1 MAAFDGSIAQ
11 ANVQFPIETVI
22 EPVSGE
28 NYTKALIFM
37 PLEKAEEYLPA
48 VESPKAGQ
56 KIELDSSNYGKL
68 AGGLLRTWLE
78 PFFTSAQAAKIA
90 AAIYDVDTTNVVP
103 AEDESGGTKTETTPA
118 TAPLEK
124 VYEAYKYYAY
134 FKLGITDA
142 EGYTALQTKLAQLCK
157 ADPLYSQLWVG
168 TSDTQVFTKESG
180 LVSALNGVEADA
192 RVVYNPDGKINAALA
207 QLGATLAQANA
218 TGTPVGNDTDMLA
231 FGTIGASG
239 ADDAD
244 GNPTNLDA
252 TQKAALD
259 SQKIGY
265 NTYVGDGTENV
276 VTEGSMT
283 LQGNIVGAQWVKSYI
298 EYMCKTRTASF
309 MTKRN
314 KFRSNEQYQ
323 AILLILSDAVKGFV
337 SLGRLADFK
346 ITAPVFSDLAKS
358 ADSIVVPNAWEAAYI
373 DKLRSVTVYGTLYVS
388 QPSK

>member
-11 ANVQFPIETVI
+11 VNVQFPIETVI

-37 PLEKAEEYLPA
+37 PLAKAEEYLPA
-48 VESPKAGQ
+48 VESPAAGQ

-68 AGGLLRTWLE
+68 TGGLLKTWLV

-90 AAIYDVDTTNVVP
+90 VAIYDVD
-103 AEDESGGTKTETTPA
+103 AEEVTAK
-118 TAPLEK
+118 APLNK

-134 FKLGITDA
+134 FKFGLAPSND
-142 EGYTALQTKLAQLCK
+142 YNALQTQLAQLCK

-168 TSDTQVFTKESG
+168 TSDPQVLTKESS
-180 LVSALNGVEADA
+180 LVSALKGVAADA
-192 RVVYNPDGKINAALA
+192 RVVYNPDGTINAALA
-207 QLGATLAQANA
+207 QLGATLAQSNA
-218 TGTPVGNDTDMLA
+218 TGTPVGNDIDMLA
-231 FGTIGASG
+231 FNTIGASG

-252 TQKAALD
+252 TQKATLD
-259 SQKIGY
+259 EQKIGY

-276 VTEGSMT
+276 VTEGSQT
-283 LQGNIVGAQWVKSYI
+283 LQGNVAGAQWVKSYI
-298 EYMCKTRTASF
+298 EYMCKIRTANF
-309 MTKRN
+309 ITKRN
-314 KFRSNEQYQ
+314 KFRNNEQYQ
-323 AILLILSDAVKGFV
+323 AILLILSDVVKDF
-337 SLGRLADFK
+337 LNFGRLADFR

-358 ADSIVVPNAWEAAYI
+358 ADAIVVPNAWEATYI
-373 DKLRSVTVYGTLYVS
+373 DKLRSVTVYGTLYVT

>member
-11 ANVQFPIETVI
+11 VNVQFPIETVI

-28 NYTKALIFM
+28 NYTKAIIFM
-37 PLEKAEEYLPA
+37 PLAKAAEYLPA
-48 VESPKAGQ
+48 VESPAAGQ

-68 AGGLLRTWLE
+68 TAGLLKTWLV
-78 PFFTSAQAAKIA
+78 PFFTSAQAAKVA
-90 AAIYDVDTTNVVP
+90 VAIYDVDTTKEVP
-103 AEDESGGTKTETTPA
+103 DGDSETKTENVPA
-118 TAPLEK
+118 TAPIDK

-134 FKLGITDA
+134 FKFGLADSGD
-142 EGYTALQTKLAQLCK
+142 YNALQTQLAQLCK

-168 TSDTQVFTKESG
+168 TSDTQVLAKESS
-180 LVSALNGVEADA
+180 LVSALKGVAADA
-192 RVVYNPDGKINAALA
+192 RVVYNPDGTINAALA

-218 TGTPVGNDTDMLA
+218 TGTPVGNDIDMLA
-231 FGTIGASG
+231 FSTIGASG

-259 SQKIGY
+259 EQKIGY

-283 LQGNIVGAQWVKSYI
+283 LQGNVVGAQWVKSYI
-298 EYMCKTRTASF
+298 EYMCKIRTANF
-309 MTKRN
+309 ITKRN
-314 KFRSNEQYQ
+314 KFRNNKHYQ
-323 AILLILSDAVKGFV
+323 AILLILSDVVKDF
-337 SLGRLADFK
+337 LNFGRLADFK

-358 ADSIVVPNAWEAAYI
+358 ADAIVVPNAWEATYI
-373 DKLRSVTVYGTLYVS
+373 DKLRSVTVYGTLYVT

>member
-11 ANVQFPIETVI
+11 VNVQFPIETVI

-28 NYTKALIFM
+28 NYTKALIFI
-37 PLEKAEEYLPA
+37 PLGKAEEYLPTT
-48 VESPKAGQ
+48 ESPAAGQ

-68 AGGLLRTWLE
+68 TGGLLKTWLV

-90 AAIYDVDTTNVVP
+90 VAIYDVD
-103 AEDESGGTKTETTPA
+103 AEEVTAK
-118 TAPLEK
+118 APLNK

-134 FKLGITDA
+134 FKFGLAPSND
-142 EGYTALQTKLAQLCK
+142 YNALQTQLAQLCK

-168 TSDTQVFTKESG
+168 TSDPQVLTKESS
-180 LVSALNGVEADA
+180 LVSALKGVAADA
-192 RVVYNPDGKINAALA
+192 RVVYNLDGTINAALA
-207 QLGATLAQANA
+207 QLGATLAQSNA
-218 TGTPVGNDTDMLA
+218 TGTPVGNDIDMLA
-231 FGTIGASG
+231 FNTIGASG

-259 SQKIGY
+259 EQKIGY

-276 VTEGSMT
+276 VTEGSQT
-283 LQGNIVGAQWVKSYI
+283 LQGNVVGAQWVKSYI
-298 EYMCKTRTASF
+298 EYMCKIRTANLI
-309 MTKRN
+309 TKRN
-314 KFRSNEQYQ
+314 KFRNNEQYQ
-323 AILLILSDAVKGFV
+323 AILLILSDVVKDF
-337 SLGRLADFK
+337 LNFGRLADFK

-358 ADSIVVPNAWEAAYI
+358 ADAIVVPNAWEATYI
-373 DKLRSVTVYGTLYVS
+373 DKLRSVTVYGTLYVT

>member
-11 ANVQFPIETVI
+11 VNVQFPIETVI

-28 NYTKALIFM
+28 NYTKALIFI
-37 PLEKAEEYLPA
+37 PLGKAEEYLPTT
-48 VESPKAGQ
+48 ESPAAGQ

-68 AGGLLRTWLE
+68 TGGLLKTWLV

-90 AAIYDVDTTNVVP
+90 VAIYDVD
-103 AEDESGGTKTETTPA
+103 AEEVTAK
-118 TAPLEK
+118 APLNK

-134 FKLGITDA
+134 FKFGLAPSND
-142 EGYTALQTKLAQLCK
+142 YNALQTQLAQLCK

-168 TSDTQVFTKESG
+168 TSDPQVLTKESS
-180 LVSALNGVEADA
+180 LVSALKGVAADA
-192 RVVYNPDGKINAALA
+192 RVVYNLDGTINAALA
-207 QLGATLAQANA
+207 QLGATLAQSNA
-218 TGTPVGNDTDMLA
+218 TGTPVGNDIDMLA
-231 FGTIGASG
+231 FNTIGASG

-259 SQKIGY
+259 EQKIGY

-276 VTEGSMT
+276 VTEGSQT
-283 LQGNIVGAQWVKSYI
+283 LQGNVVGAQWVKSYI
-298 EYMCKTRTASF
+298 EYMCKIRTANLI
-309 MTKRN
+309 TKRN
-314 KFRSNEQYQ
+314 KFRNNDQYQ
-323 AILLILSDAVKGFV
+323 AILLILSDVVKDF
-337 SLGRLADFK
+337 LNFGRLADFK

-358 ADSIVVPNAWEAAYI
+358 ADAIVVPNAWEATYI
-373 DKLRSVTVYGTLYVS
+373 DKLRSVTVYGTLYVT

>member
-11 ANVQFPIETVI
+11 VNVQFPIETVI

-37 PLEKAEEYLPA
+37 PLAKAEEYLPA
-48 VESPKAGQ
+48 VESPAAGQ

-68 AGGLLRTWLE
+68 TGGLLKTWLV
-78 PFFTSAQAAKIA
+78 PFFTSTQAAKIA
-90 AAIYDVDTTNVVP
+90 VAIYDVDTTKEVP
-103 AEDESGGTKTETTPA
+103 DGDSGGTKQETVPA
-118 TAPLEK
+118 TAPIDK

-134 FKLGITDA
+134 FKFGLAPSND
-142 EGYTALQTKLAQLCK
+142 YNALQTQLAQLCK

-168 TSDTQVFTKESG
+168 TSDTQVLTKESS
-180 LVSALNGVEADA
+180 LVSALKGVAADA
-192 RVVYNPDGKINAALA
+192 RVVYNPDATINAALA
-207 QLGATLAQANA
+207 QLGATLAQSN
-218 TGTPVGNDTDMLA
+218 TTETPVGNDIDMLA
-231 FGTIGASG
+231 FNTIGASG

-259 SQKIGY
+259 EQKIGY

-276 VTEGSMT
+276 VTEGSQT
-283 LQGNIVGAQWVKSYI
+283 LQGNVVGAQWVKSYI
-298 EYMCKTRTASF
+298 EYMCKIRTANF
-309 MTKRN
+309 ITKRN
-314 KFRSNEQYQ
+314 KFRNNEQYQ
-323 AILLILSDAVKGFV
+323 AILLILSDVVKDF
-337 SLGRLADFK
+337 LNFGRLADFK

-358 ADSIVVPNAWEAAYI
+358 ADAIVVPNAWEATYI
-373 DKLRSVTVYGTLYVS
+373 DKLRSVTVYGTLYVT

>member
-11 ANVQFPIETVI
+11 VNVQFPIETVI

-28 NYTKALIFM
+28 NYTKALIFI
-37 PLEKAEEYLPA
+37 PLAKAEEYLPA
-48 VESPKAGQ
+48 VESPAAGQ

-68 AGGLLRTWLE
+68 TGGLLKTWLV

-90 AAIYDVDTTNVVP
+90 VAIYDVDTT
-103 AEDESGGTKTETTPA
+103 TTEGTTPA
-118 TAPLEK
+118 KAPLNK

-134 FKLGITDA
+134 FKFGLAPSSD
-142 EGYTALQTKLAQLCK
+142 YNALQTQLAQLCK

-168 TSDTQVFTKESG
+168 TSDTQVLTKESS
-180 LVSALNGVEADA
+180 LVSSLKGVAADA
-192 RVVYNPDGKINAALA
+192 RVVYNPDGTINAALA
-207 QLGATLAQANA
+207 QLGATLAQSNA
-218 TGTPVGNDTDMLA
+218 TGTPVGNDIDMLA
-231 FGTIGASG
+231 FNTIGASG

-259 SQKIGY
+259 EQKIGY

-276 VTEGSMT
+276 VTEGSQT
-283 LQGNIVGAQWVKSYI
+283 LQGNVAGAQWVKSYI
-298 EYMCKTRTASF
+298 EYMCKIRTANF
-309 MTKRN
+309 ITKRN
-314 KFRSNEQYQ
+314 KFRNNEQYQ
-323 AILLILSDAVKGFV
+323 AILLILSDVVKDF
-337 SLGRLADFK
+337 LNFGRLADFK

-358 ADSIVVPNAWEAAYI
+358 ADAIVVPNAWEATYI
-373 DKLRSVTVYGTLYVS
+373 DKLRSVTVYGTLYVT

>member
-11 ANVQFPIETVI
+11 VNVQFPIETVI

-28 NYTKALIFM
+28 NYTKALIFI
-37 PLEKAEEYLPA
+37 PLAKAEEYLPA
-48 VESPKAGQ
+48 VESPAAGQ

-68 AGGLLRTWLE
+68 TGGLLKTWLV

-90 AAIYDVDTTNVVP
+90 VAIYDVDTTREVP
-103 AEDESGGTKTETTPA
+103 DGDSGGTKQETVPA
-118 TAPLEK
+118 TAPIEK

-134 FKLGITDA
+134 FKFGLAPSSD
-142 EGYTALQTKLAQLCK
+142 YNALQTQLAQLCK

-168 TSDTQVFTKESG
+168 TSDTQVLTKESS
-180 LVSALNGVEADA
+180 LVSALKGVAADA
-192 RVVYNPDGKINAALA
+192 RIVYNPDATINAALA
-207 QLGATLAQANA
+207 QLGATLAQSNA
-218 TGTPVGNDTDMLA
+218 TGTPVGNDIDMLA
-231 FGTIGASG
+231 FNTIGASG

-259 SQKIGY
+259 EQKIGY

-276 VTEGSMT
+276 VTEGSQT
-283 LQGNIVGAQWVKSYI
+283 LQGNVIGAQWVKSYI
-298 EYMCKTRTASF
+298 EYMCKIRTANF
-309 MTKRN
+309 ITKRN
-314 KFRSNEQYQ
+314 KFRNNEQYQ
-323 AILLILSDAVKGFV
+323 AILLILSDVVKDF
-337 SLGRLADFK
+337 LNFGRLADFK

-358 ADSIVVPNAWEAAYI
+358 ADAIVVPNAWEATYI
-373 DKLRSVTVYGTLYVS
+373 DKIRSVTVYGTLYVT

>member
-11 ANVQFPIETVI
+11 VNVQFPVETVI

-28 NYTKALIFM
+28 NYAKAMIFM
-37 PLEKAEEYLPA
+37 PLEKAAEYLPGI
-48 VESPKAGQ
+48 ESPAAGQ
-56 KIELDSSNYGKL
+56 KIELDSSGYGKL
-68 AGGLLRTWLE
+68 TGGLLKTWLV
-78 PFFTSAQAAKIA
+78 PFFTSAQAAKLA
-90 AAIYDVDTTNVVP
+90 VAIYDTDTAKEVP
-103 AEDESGGTKTETTPA
+103 DGDEGGTKTETVPA
-118 TAPLEK
+118 AAPLEK

-134 FKLGITDA
+134 FKFGIADSG
-142 EGYTALQTKLAQLCK
+142 GYNALQTKLAQLCK

-168 TSDTQVFTKESG
+168 TSDTQALTKQSS

-192 RVVYNPDGKINAALA
+192 RVVYNPDGTINAALA

-218 TGTPVGNDTDMLA
+218 TGTPVGNDIDMLA
-231 FGTIGASG
+231 FSTIGASG

-259 SQKIGY
+259 GQKIGY

-283 LQGNIVGAQWVKSYI
+283 LQGNVVGAQWVKSYI
-298 EYMCKTRTASF
+298 EYMCKIRTASF

-323 AILLILSDAVKGFV
+323 AILLILSDAVKDFV

-358 ADSIVVPNAWEAAYI
+358 ADSIAVPNAWEAAYI
-373 DKLRSVTVYGTLYVS
+373 DKLRSVTVYGTLYVT